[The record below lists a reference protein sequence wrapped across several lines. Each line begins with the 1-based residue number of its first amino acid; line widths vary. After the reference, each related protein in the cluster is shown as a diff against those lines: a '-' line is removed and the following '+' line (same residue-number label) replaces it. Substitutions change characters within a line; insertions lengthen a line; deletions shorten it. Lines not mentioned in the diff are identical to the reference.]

1 MDDPPHAGLA
11 SAAHR
16 IGRDGASVPVH
27 TITADETAAFKAK
40 MNRERAL
47 KGLPPLPAD
56 DDARS
61 QGWVPNA
68 PPPTPEPVSS
78 MSTPKSADA
87 RVDGAVAI
95 NINVAK
101 DGKPVSETFRSLSF
115 GEPRVP
121 GSGGTLPKNN
131 RVEWSH
137 TV

>member
-1 MDDPPHAGLA
+1 M
-11 SAAHR
+11 
-16 IGRDGASVPVH
+16 
-27 TITADETAAFKAK
+27 
-40 MNRERAL
+40 
-47 KGLPPLPAD
+47 
-56 DDARS
+56 
-61 QGWVPNA
+61 PNA